1 MPENAT
7 PLVSIVIPVY
17 NEAAIVE
24 RSTRELTSALDALSL
39 DYEVLLSENGSKDST
54 PAIVEALASALPRVR
69 ALHSE
74 EPNYG
79 KALKKGILE
88 ARGKYVI
95 CEEIDLCDVGFHQ
108 QALALLQR
116 GEAEMVV
123 GSKAAKGSHDQRP
136 IGRRIATK
144 VYNGTLRVTL
154 KFKGT
159 DTHGLKAFLRERLIP
174 VVNACVTERDV
185 FASEFVIRAGI
196 MKRKVVEIPIDLH
209 EKRKPSI
216 NLYKR
221 VPKVLRNLGTL
232 FVEIRIKN
240 RNREG

>member
-1 MPENAT
+1 MAPHK
-7 PLVSIVIPVY
+7 PHLSVVIPVY

-24 RSTRELTSALDALSL
+24 RSTRELVEQLDRKGW
-39 DYEVLLSENGSKDST
+39 DYELLLSENGSKDAT
-54 PAIVEALASALPRVR
+54 PSIVDELAAELPRVR
-69 ALHSE
+69 ALHSD

-79 KALKKGILE
+79 KAMKNGILD
-88 ARGKYVI
+88 AKGTYVI
-95 CEEIDLCDVGFHQ
+95 CEEIDLCDVDFHTR
-108 QALALLQR
+108 ALRLLER

-123 GSKAAKGSHDQRP
+123 GSKAARGSRDERP
-136 IGRRIATK
+136 IMRRVATRT
-144 VYNGTLRVTL
+144 YNGLLRLAL

-159 DTHGLKAFLRERLIP
+159 DTHGLKAFKRDRLLA
-174 VVNACVTERDV
+174 VAKACVTERDV

-196 MKRKVVEIPIDLH
+196 MKRRVVEIPIELH
-209 EKRKPSI
+209 EKRQPTI

>member
-1 MPENAT
+1 MPSQA
-7 PLVSIVIPVY
+7 PLVTIVIPVY
-17 NEAAIVE
+17 NEESIVE
-24 RSTRELTSALDALSL
+24 KSTRELCAALDELKIDYELLLSQNGSRDLTPDIVDRLSL
-39 DYEVLLSENGSKDST
+39 E
-54 PAIVEALASALPRVR
+54 LPHVR
-69 ALHSE
+69 ALHSS

-79 KALKKGILE
+79 KALKRGILQ
-88 ARGKYVI
+88 AKGRFVI
-95 CEEIDLCDVGFHQ
+95 CEEIDLCDVSFHQ
-108 QALALLQR
+108 AALKILEA

-123 GSKAAKGSHDQRP
+123 GSKAAKGSHDERP
-136 IGRRIATK
+136 IGRRLATR
-144 VYNGTLRVTL
+144 VYNGTLRVGL

-159 DTHGLKAFLRERLIP
+159 DTHGLKAFARERLLP

-196 MKRKVVEIPIDLH
+196 MKRRVVEIPIDLH

-232 FVEIRIKN
+232 VVEIRMNN
-240 RNREG
+240 RNSEG

>member
-1 MPENAT
+1 MPPDSPHVT
-7 PLVSIVIPVY
+7 IVIPVY
-17 NEAAIVE
+17 NEESIVE
-24 RSTRELTSALDALSL
+24 KSTRELCAQLDALKI
-39 DYEVLLSENGSKDST
+39 DYELLLSQNGSRDTT
-54 PAIVEALASALPRVR
+54 PDIVDQLSIELPRVR
-69 ALHSE
+69 ALHSS

-79 KALKKGILE
+79 KALRRGILQ
-88 ARGKYVI
+88 AKGRFVI
-95 CEEIDLCDVGFHQ
+95 CEEIDLCDVSFHTA
-108 QALALLQR
+108 ALKILEA

-123 GSKAAKGSHDQRP
+123 GSKAAKGSHDERP
-136 IGRRIATK
+136 IGRRIATR
-144 VYNGTLRVTL
+144 VYNGTLRVGL

-159 DTHGLKAFLRERLIP
+159 DTHGLKAFARERLLA

-196 MKRKVVEIPIDLH
+196 MRRKVVEIPIDLH